1 MDNDLKK
8 RIDKLEKDLAD
19 LVSETYSNNFSA
31 LQDFNKFSR
40 FNNRLK
46 VPVYASDPATGE
58 IGELICVGGKLKV
71 CSSANTFTICGTQ
84 S

>member
-1 MDNDLKK
+1 MNPDLQNQ
-8 RIDKLEKDLAD
+8 IDKLRKDFDD
-19 LVSETYSNNFSA
+19 LNSEVYSNNFSS

-46 VPVYASDPATGE
+46 VPVYGTAPATCEVGE
-58 IGELICVGGKLKV
+58 VICVGGKLKV
-71 CSSANTFTICGTQ
+71 CSSANTWSTVGTQ